1 MDATGKFAFGK
12 ETEDDQETPE
22 RLEQKG
28 VWAFDS
34 NISKFKKALMVLE
47 EEAQRRS
54 LRLDEWGRMDAIR
67 SQLWL
72 WMIRQERY
80 WRQLSRCKL
89 IREGDR
95 NTKYFHL
102 TASLRRQRNG
112 INKLLINGVEVA
124 DENEIKRRIIGF
136 FKDLYNKQQ
145 GTSFDIS

>member
-1 MDATGKFAFGK
+1 
-12 ETEDDQETPE
+12 
-22 RLEQKG
+22 
-28 VWAFDS
+28 
-34 NISKFKKALMVLE
+34 MVLE

-72 WMIRQERY
+72 WMIRQERF
-80 WRQLSRCKL
+80 WRQLSRCKI